1 MPSIRRECKILHGPW
16 KHTAEVSPESQIR
29 ILTKAWHK
37 DEPSPVSWYLQK
49 IRAGFWVCCDGVVD
63 ENDNSCWDWV
73 EVIASLGGD
82 QLPLGR
88 CFVPWARGR
97 CRFGRS
103 CCAASIELFEQFSKT
118 AWSSESSYLGQIER
132 LEKKVAE
139 TKEEK
144 ATWA

>member
-1 MPSIRRECKILHGPW
+1 MPSKERVQDLARPLEAYCGGVAGEPDSDPHEGLAQGRAQPSVVVP
-16 KHTAEVSPESQIR
+16 AEDP
-29 ILTKAWHK
+29 
-37 DEPSPVSWYLQK
+37 
-49 IRAGFWVCCDGVVD
+49 AGFWVCCDGVVD